1 MAKKE
6 NKQQAV
12 VEATASQ
19 IFEAA
24 QPEFSP
30 KAKPHFELSKWEESI
45 DRLTLKQTKRDLFA
59 EMLSEMRGIAGNCK
73 LFTKY
78 AKDSRLELVIRAKNI
93 QAHPK
98 DYSKIFMPE
107 FITAH
112 LAHDRGGYRFNS
124 KEQIC
129 KPTLPKKEES
139 SKLFEEAGF
148 ESYIDEKTSKTVYL
162 VPVRA
167 YTFEQFLTLVKVA
180 VSNYRSQE
188 GAKGYEAKK

>member
-6 NKQQAV
+6 KQQAV
-12 VEATASQ
+12 VVEANASQ

-30 KAKPHFELSKWEESI
+30 KAKPNFELSKWEESV

-59 EMLSEMRGIAGNCK
+59 EMLGEMRGIAGNCK
-73 LFTKY
+73 LFSQY
-78 AKDSRLELVIRAKNI
+78 AKDSRLELIIRAKNI

-98 DYSKIFMPE
+98 DYSKIFVPK
-107 FITAH
+107 FITDF
-112 LAHDRGGYRFNS
+112 LAYDKGGYRYNS
-124 KEQIC
+124 KKEIC

-139 SKLFEEAGF
+139 SKLFEESGF
-148 ESYIDEKTSKTVYL
+148 ESYIDEKSSKIVYL

-188 GAKGYEAKK
+188 GARGYKLKE